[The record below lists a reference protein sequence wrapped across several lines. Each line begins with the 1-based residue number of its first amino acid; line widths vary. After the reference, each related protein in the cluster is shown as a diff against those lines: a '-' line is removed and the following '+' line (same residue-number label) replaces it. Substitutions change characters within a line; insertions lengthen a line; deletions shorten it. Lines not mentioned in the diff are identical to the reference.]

1 MKFEVIRS
9 VFMRMKLVCMNFVF
23 VLVFF
28 LNVIFTFICLFYER
42 CIKYV
47 GSIFL
52 FIVVVLIKVFIGR
65 DIGLFGVVIDS
76 YDLGFNVDVIID
88 SVYKYYK
95 NM

>member
-1 MKFEVIRS
+1 MLS
-9 VFMRMKLVCMNFVF
+9 V
-23 VLVFF
+23 
-28 LNVIFTFICLFYER
+28 
-42 CIKYV
+42 
-47 GSIFL
+47 
-52 FIVVVLIKVFIGR
+52 IKVFIGR